1 VKKLSRKKFA
11 IMSSITETEWK
22 SMRLHDFVTLQR
34 GHDLTESERHPGN
47 IPVYGSFGMSG
58 FHNAAK
64 AKGPGV
70 TVGRSGASFGVV
82 NYCPVDFWPHN
93 TALYVID
100 FHGNDEKF
108 AYYYLKNLDF
118 TRFNSGSAQASLNRN
133 YIHPMEVKIPPLPTQ
148 LAIAYILGSL
158 DDKIELNRQMN
169 ETLEAMARAIHQSWF
184 VDFDPVRAKAEGR
197 DTGLPAD
204 IAALF
209 PSEIVEVDGREVP
222 RGWGIGRLDELMIL
236 QRGFD
241 LPKTQIEEGPYPV
254 VCAGGV
260 IGKHNKF
267 MAKGPGI
274 TTGRSGVIGKVFFI
288 QEDFWPHN
296 TSLWVREFKISKPHH
311 AFFTLQNL
319 DLNVFNAGSAVATL
333 NRNHIHN
340 FPVLL
345 PLRNIV
351 DKFEAVVQPLFLLIH
366 YNEQQSRTL
375 AQIRDAL
382 LPKLMS
388 GEILP

>member
-1 VKKLSRKKFA
+1 
-11 IMSSITETEWK
+11 MSSTEWK
-22 SMRLHDFVTLQR
+22 LINLGEFVTLQR
-34 GHDLTESERHPGN
+34 GFDLPERDRKLGL
-47 IPVYGSFGMSG
+47 IPVISSSG
-58 FHNAAK
+58 IFFYHNKIGAR
-64 AKGPGV
+64 GPGV
-70 TVGRSGASFGVV
+70 ITGRYGTIGKVFFTKED
-82 NYCPVDFWPHN
+82 YWPLN
-93 TALYVID
+93 TTLFVKD
-100 FHGNDEKF
+100 FHGNDPLFVFYFLKTID
-108 AYYYLKNLDF
+108 YLSCSDK
-118 TRFNSGSAQASLNRN
+118 SSVPGVNRN
-133 YIHPMEVKIPPLPTQ
+133 DLHQLSVTVPPLTTQ
-148 LAIAYILGSL
+148 HAIARILGSL

-169 ETLEAMARAIHQSWF
+169 ETLEAMARTIFKSWF

-197 DTGLPAD
+197 DTGLPTD
-204 IAALF
+204 VAALF
-209 PSEIVEVDGREVP
+209 PEGFEVVDGREVP
-222 RGWGIGRLDELMIL
+222 RGWGVGRLDELMIL

-260 IGKHNKF
+260 IGNHNKF

-345 PLRNIV
+345 PPINIV
-351 DKFEAVVQPLFLLIH
+351 DKFEAVVRPLFLLIH
-366 YNEQQSRTL
+366 YNEQQSSTL
-375 AQIRDAL
+375 AQMRDAL

-388 GEILP
+388 GEIQV